1 MEKQQWIMVMSKTPA
16 QKEFAMDMAY
26 SVDTLG
32 AKEAMEKAQAYM
44 EEEANIFRNIEFKLQ
59 GGEW

>member
-1 MEKQQWIMVMSKTPA
+1 MKKQQHIMVMSKHPT
-16 QKEFAMDMAY
+16 QEEFGMNMAY
-26 SVDTLG
+26 SIDILG

-44 EEEANIFRNIEFKLQ
+44 EEKSKLFQNVEFKLQ